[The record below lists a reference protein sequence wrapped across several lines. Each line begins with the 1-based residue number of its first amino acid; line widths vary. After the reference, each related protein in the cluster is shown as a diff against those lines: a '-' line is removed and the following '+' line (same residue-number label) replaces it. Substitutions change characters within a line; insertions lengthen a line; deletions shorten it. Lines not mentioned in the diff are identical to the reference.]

1 MGVDNPNVL
10 RDEISAVRQWGSGQL
25 GELLADDIV
34 WHTPG
39 RNPLSGDYRGK
50 DAVLALFGLLAEE
63 ARGTLRADVH
73 DLLTTDD
80 HGIGLVTATARGG
93 DHRLAVKDTNVFH
106 LRDGQVTECWI
117 ASSDQRQKTSSGPE
131 LGGRDQVRVV
141 AVFTRDQDIGTWL
154 LDRQIADH
162 SML

>member
-10 RDEISAVRQWGSGQL
+10 RDEISAVRQWRSGQL

-50 DAVLALFGLLAEE
+50 DAVALFGRLAEE
-63 ARGTLRADVH
+63 AGGTLRADVH

-80 HGIGLVTATARGG
+80 HGVGLVTATARGG
-93 DHRLAVKDTNVFH
+93 DHRLAVNDINVFH
-106 LRDGQVTECWI
+106 LRDGKVTGCWI
-117 ASSDQRQKTSSGPE
+117 ASSDQRQRTSSGPE
-131 LGGRDQVRVV
+131 LVSRVGSR
-141 AVFTRDQDIGTWL
+141 FTVWGSGQ
-154 LDRQIADH
+154 
-162 SML
+162 